1 VRQPA
6 CAHQPLL
13 ACFANAPVH
22 AVSLNALA
30 RAGTTD
36 EAYWADYDVW
46 EIEQVLDQLAVT
58 GVPCGAWPLAAQHE
72 FPGRAAVGRCQRR
85 RCSREATWL
94 PTSANI
100 YHVKQ
105 ADAPHWLTRHACR
118 ARQAEQAASIPLVQR
133 LLADIPMWKPTLFF
147 HEGDISYARCGA
159 LAVAVCTSCA
169 GRGAVCGSL

>member
-1 VRQPA
+1 MPGRLPHSTSSQDAPLWAAAKGGGVPERQPG
-6 CAHQPLL
+6 CLL
-13 ACFANAPVH
+13 A
-22 AVSLNALA
+22 LIY
-30 RAGTTD
+30 TT
-36 EAYWADYDVW
+36 
-46 EIEQVLDQLAVT
+46 
-58 GVPCGAWPLAAQHE
+58 
-72 FPGRAAVGRCQRR
+72 
-85 RCSREATWL
+85 
-94 PTSANI
+94 
-100 YHVKQ
+100 